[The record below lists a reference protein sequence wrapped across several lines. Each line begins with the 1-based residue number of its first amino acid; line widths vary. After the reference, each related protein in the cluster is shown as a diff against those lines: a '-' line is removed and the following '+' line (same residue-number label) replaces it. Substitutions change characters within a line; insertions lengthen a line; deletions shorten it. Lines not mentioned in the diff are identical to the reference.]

1 VTRRAVPLIPLLLV
15 WLLCAGAAPV
25 RLITNVSQN
34 RIDIIYTFKGA
45 ELLVFGAIEYPP
57 GTVPDEKPGLA
68 IVVRGPAVPITLR
81 KKARVAGVWINTDSV
96 RFETAPSFYSVATS
110 APITALVDERNAAIW
125 EIGLDYL
132 QLSPTGMEVPEVV
145 NAFEAGLIELRR
157 RAGLYAEHE
166 GAVHVTQNI
175 LYQAHIAIPSA
186 VPVGDYA
193 AEIYLIRKGKVIARA
208 TSPIYIGKSGFER
221 WVYVAAHR
229 HGLEYGLGAVALA
242 LLAGWVASVAVR
254 RS

>member
-1 VTRRAVPLIPLLLV
+1 MKWRLALI

-25 RLITNVSQN
+25 RLITDLSQS
-34 RIDIIYTFKGA
+34 RIDIVYTFKGA

-68 IVVRGPAVPITLR
+68 VVVRGPAVPIVLR

-96 RFETAPSFYSVATS
+96 RFETTPTFYSVATS
-110 APITALVDERNAAIW
+110 APIASLVDERNAAIW

-132 QLSPTGMEVPEVV
+132 QLSPTGMDTPAVG

-166 GAVHVTQNI
+166 GAVRVTQNI
-175 LYQAHIAIPSA
+175 LYQARIVIPSA

-221 WVYVAAHR
+221 WIYVAAHR
-229 HGLEYGLGAVALA
+229 HGLEYGLSAVALA
-242 LLAGWVASVAVR
+242 LLAGWLAGVIVR
-254 RS
+254 RTQR